1 VRGYRYDIYLQETYP
16 QSGKVQKKLQGR
28 IPSFQQLGFK
38 MLREL
43 GKEGKKEK
51 REKRKEGGRMR
62 RRGKER

>member
-1 VRGYRYDIYLQETYP
+1 
-16 QSGKVQKKLQGR
+16 
-28 IPSFQQLGFK
+28 